1 VTPKTLLH
9 PLLLSLALLVVA
21 GVAASAEAQG
31 PPGGSPGS
39 LPAEVEALTQRVED
53 LEALTALLRKRDA
66 NHTARITALEL
77 EAQRPGSRV
86 PTGTVM
92 PFAGPAAQVPAGWL
106 LCDGAELD
114 RAVHARLFAVIGTA
128 HGHGD
133 AATTFQIPDY
143 RGMFLRGVDLGR
155 TVDPDRFARGNF
167 PGGNVDDAVGSYQQ
181 DTFRHH
187 GHGLGAL
194 GICDAGDPNG
204 GLFAVFNVF
213 SHCKRRF
220 ASTPVGGNETRPHN
234 IYVNYV
240 IKD

>member
-1 VTPKTLLH
+1 MKPKTLFH
-9 PLLLSLALLVVA
+9 TLLLSLALFPLA
-21 GVAASAEAQG
+21 AVAAAQG
-31 PPGGSPGS
+31 PPSGPLGD
-39 LPAEVEALTQRVED
+39 LRTEVDALTQRVDD
-53 LEALTALLRKRDA
+53 LEALTALLQTRDD
-66 NHTARITALEL
+66 NHTSRIAALETEL
-77 EAQRPGSRV
+77 GRADRRV

-92 PFAGPAAQVPAGWL
+92 TFAGPASQVPAGWL

-114 RAVHARLFAVIGTA
+114 RTAHAPLFAVIGTA

-133 AATTFQIPDY
+133 GATTFQLPDY
-143 RGMFLRGVDLGR
+143 RGMFLRGVDHGR

-167 PGGNVDDAVGSYQQ
+167 AGGNVDDAVGSYQQ

-194 GICDAGDPNG
+194 GICDAGDPDG

-220 ASTPVGGNETRPHN
+220 ASTATGGNETRPHN
-234 IYVNYV
+234 IYVNYI